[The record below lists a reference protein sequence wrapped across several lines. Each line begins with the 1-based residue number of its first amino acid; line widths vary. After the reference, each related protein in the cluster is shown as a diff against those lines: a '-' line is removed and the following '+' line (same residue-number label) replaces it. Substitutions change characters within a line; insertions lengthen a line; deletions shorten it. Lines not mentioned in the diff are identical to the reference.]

1 MTGKR
6 IILMVLTGLILWL
19 LVLSVGVQ
27 AGVSNFQ
34 NSGPEYVPGEVLV
47 KFRGAP
53 APGLMGP
60 LRGAALGQY
69 VSSLPPEARAAL
81 QRIRGTAARGF
92 PRLGVLQVQF
102 PPDVTVSQ
110 AIETLA
116 ADRAVEYAEPN
127 FVMHAVALPHDP
139 DFSLQWALK
148 NTGQT
153 GGTRDAD
160 IDAPEAWATQRA
172 GMGAVVGLID
182 SGVDYSHP
190 DLAPSMW
197 INPQEIAGNLADDD
211 GNGVVDDVHGINA
224 IPNPDTGNPMDD
236 LDHGTHCAG
245 IIGARGH
252 NNIGVCGVTWKARI
266 MALKFLNSNGI
277 GDTPNAVTCIEYALA
292 IKARQN
298 YPRMILSNSWGG
310 YGFSQTLFNA
320 IKLARDAGVLFIAAA
335 GNDALNNDST
345 PFYPASYQLDNI
357 ISVGASDKFDHAAS
371 FSNFGL
377 LSVHLYAPGVSIL
390 STRPGNRYQYMSGT
404 SMACPHV
411 SGACALIWSANKGL
425 DWAGIKARLLNWVD
439 QKNAFNRCASGGR
452 LNLNRSLLGP

>member
-6 IILMVLTGLILWL
+6 TILLLLATLILWCL
-19 LVLSVGVQ
+19 GLTGGVQ

-34 NSGPEYVPGEVLV
+34 NTGPEYVPGEVLV
-47 KFRGAP
+47 KFRGTS
-53 APGLMGP
+53 APGLAGP
-60 LRGAALGQY
+60 LRGAALAQY

-92 PRLGVLQVQF
+92 PRLGVLHVQF
-102 PPDVTVSQ
+102 PPDVTVPQ

-116 ADRAVEYAEPN
+116 ADSAVEYAEPN
-127 FVMHAVALPHDP
+127 FVMHAVRVPQDP
-139 DFSLQWALK
+139 DFSLQWGLK

-160 IDAPEAWATQRA
+160 IDAPQAWTTQRA
-172 GMGAVVGLID
+172 GAGAVVGLID
-182 SGVDYSHP
+182 TGVDYSHP
-190 DLAPSMW
+190 DLVPSMW
-197 INPQEIAGNLADDD
+197 TNPQEIAGNLVDDD
-211 GNGVVDDVHGINA
+211 ANGWVDDVHGINTVA
-224 IPNPDTGNPMDD
+224 GTGNPMDD
-236 LDHGTHCAG
+236 AGHGTHTAG
-245 IIGARGH
+245 IIGARG
-252 NNIGVCGVTWKARI
+252 NNSIGVCGVTWKARI
-266 MALKFLNSNGI
+266 MALKFLGSNGS
-277 GDTPNAVTCIEYALA
+277 GTLTNAITCIEYALA
-292 IKARQN
+292 IKDRQK
-298 YPRMILSNSWGG
+298 YPRMILSNSWGS
-310 YGFSQTLFNA
+310 YGNSNALFNA

-377 LSVHLYAPGVSIL
+377 LSVHLYAPGVTIL
-390 STRPGNRYQYMSGT
+390 STFPGNQYAYMDGT

-425 DWAGIKARLLNWVD
+425 DWVAIKARVLNWVD
-439 QKNAFNRCASGGR
+439 QKPDLNQCVTGGR
-452 LNLNRSLLGP
+452 LNLYRSLLGP